1 MRLRYCLPALS
12 ILFAISGF
20 LFAQGSGSANVPL
33 LANVD
38 QYSSTGYNDVWGY
51 TAPDGREYALLG
63 VLNGTSIIDI
73 TDTNSPNEIGFIPS
87 TSSTWKDIKTY
98 QHYAY
103 VVNESGGGL
112 QIIDLSDLPNSVS
125 LAATYNG
132 FQTSHNIF
140 IDVPSGILY
149 AEGSGGVVVRI
160 LDMVDPLNP
169 VEIADIGIE
178 CHDIMVWDDLLVVS
192 EGGSGSFGFWDVADP
207 ANPSFIT
214 RVNVPAAGYC
224 HNAWISED
232 GNYMQ
237 TTEETTG
244 KTVKTWDISDLG
256 NITLTDENLGS
267 SGLAHN
273 AHIKGNF
280 SYVSHYADGMEIY
293 DFTDPNNVVRAGFYD
308 TFPGGGGGFSGSW
321 GAYPFFQSGKVL
333 ISDQSTGLYVVYFAG
348 AADLKPADPTE
359 FTAYSDYNTPN
370 GMTLEWENPTALI
383 TGDTL
388 SAGSFS
394 TIVLRNDVEI
404 GSVAGTANSF
414 TDTGLN
420 DGQKYNYQILA
431 RVDSTGFE
439 SEMVFTSWT
448 AGGAKEPQ
456 PATQFSIAGDQTE
469 ITVSW
474 TSPSA
479 NIDDTPMDDYAGINL
494 YQNGNLVATFNR
506 ASSDTAT
513 ADQEVYS
520 IPTAGY
526 YSWKITVIDDE
537 SPQNESAATEM
548 VTTPLSLP
556 VGDEFSTAGPV
567 NPGIWLEST
576 VDVNGR
582 AVNPPSGITAA
593 NLNGAPNGGET
604 LELRGVDLSS
614 INTPIFEYYYQP
626 QGSGNAPETEDSLLV
641 YFKNSVDEWILVRA
655 YPGTTSQPFQ
665 LEQIDVTNEASGNGT
680 FLHGQ
685 FQVRF
690 KNLAGVSAIA
700 NDDWFIDNV
709 RLLDGVTTGI
719 GDELL
724 EVLRFELMENYPNPF
739 NPSTTIRYSLAQQ
752 GNVTLTVFNTL
763 GQLIRTLVS
772 NSQNAGSYEAVWN
785 GLDDAGQQVGSGI
798 YFYRLEADNFVQ
810 SRKMMFLK

>member
-1 MRLRYCLPALS
+1 MSLRYCLPALC
-12 ILFAISGF
+12 ILFAVSGF

-38 QYSSTGYNDVWGY
+38 QYSSVGYNDVWGY

-63 VLNGTSIIDI
+63 VQNGTSVIDI
-73 TDTNSPNEIGFIPS
+73 TDTNIPNEIGFIPS
-87 TSSTWKDIKTY
+87 ATSLWKDIKTY

-103 VVNESGGGL
+103 VVNESNGGM
-112 QIIDLSDLPNSVS
+112 QILDLSDLPNSVS
-125 LAATYNG
+125 LAATYTG
-132 FQTSHNIF
+132 FSTSHNIF
-140 IDVPSGILY
+140 IDVPNGILY

-160 LDMVDPLNP
+160 LDLVDPLSP
-169 VEIADIGIE
+169 VEIASLGIE

-192 EGGSGSFGFWDVADP
+192 EGGSGSFGFWDVANP
-207 ANPSFIT
+207 ASPAFIT

-232 GNYMQ
+232 GNYMM

-273 AHIKGNF
+273 AHIKGKF

-293 DFTDPNNVVRAGFYD
+293 DFTDPTNVVRAGFYD

-348 AADLKPADPTE
+348 AADLKPADPTG

-370 GMTLEWENPTALI
+370 GMTLEWENPTKLI

-388 SAGSFS
+388 TEESFS
-394 TIVLRNDVEI
+394 TIILRNDVEI
-404 GSVAGTANSF
+404 GSVVGTANSY

-456 PATQFSIAGDQTE
+456 PATQFSIAGNQTE

-479 NIDDTPMDDYAGINL
+479 NIDGTPMDDYAGINL
-494 YQNGNLVATFNR
+494 YQNDNLVATFAR
-506 ASSDTAT
+506 TSGDTASSD
-513 ADQEVYS
+513 QETYS
-520 IPTAGY
+520 IPTPGY
-526 YSWKITVIDDE
+526 YGWKITVIDDE
-537 SPQNESAATEM
+537 SPQNESVATEL
-548 VTTPLSLP
+548 VTTPLGLP
-556 VGDEFSTAGPV
+556 IADDFAVAGPV
-567 NPGIWLEST
+567 NSGLWLPT
-576 VDVNGR
+576 TADINVR
-582 AVNPPSGITAA
+582 AANPPSGITAL
-593 NLNGAPNGGET
+593 NLNGAPHGGET
-604 LELRGVDLSS
+604 VELRGIDLSGS
-614 INTPIFEYYYQP
+614 IDPVFSYYYQP
-626 QGSGNAPETEDSLLV
+626 QGTGNAPEEGDSLMV
-641 YFKNSVDEWILVRA
+641 YFKNSVDDWVKVRA

-665 LEQIDVTNEASGNGT
+665 YEQIAIASEPSGNGT

-690 KNLAGVSAIA
+690 RNIAGASAVP

-709 RLLDGVTTGI
+709 IISEAALGI
-719 GDELL
+719 DDDLSEITSFKLIG
-724 EVLRFELMENYPNPF
+724 NYPNPF

-763 GQLIRTLVS
+763 GQQVRTLVS
-772 NSQNAGSYEAVWN
+772 TSQNVGSHETVWN
-785 GLDDAGQQVGSGI
+785 GLDDAGQQVGSGV

-810 SRKMMFLK
+810 SRKMMLLK